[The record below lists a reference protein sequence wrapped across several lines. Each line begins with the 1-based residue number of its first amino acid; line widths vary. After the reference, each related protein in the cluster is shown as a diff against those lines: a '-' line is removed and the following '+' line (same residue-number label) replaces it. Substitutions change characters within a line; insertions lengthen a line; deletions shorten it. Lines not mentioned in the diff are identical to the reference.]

1 MPNGNHRYS
10 NRDHVGQRA
19 GWLRAAVLGVND
31 GLVSTAAL
39 MVGVAAAGT
48 DTRAVL
54 AAGIA
59 AVAAGAMSMAA
70 GEYVSVKSQADIES
84 ADRQIE
90 QYQHEQDPDG
100 ELEELTAIYTERGL
114 SEDLARQVAEQLH
127 SHDALTAHYREE
139 LGHHDFSKPRP
150 VQAAIASA
158 LAFTAGGMVPFA
170 AGFFPADSRV
180 LGVIAVTEI
189 GLLGAGMISAKASSS
204 PFLIPTIRVVLGGS
218 LAMAVTFAVGTA
230 FGSLGI

>member
-1 MPNGNHRYS
+1 MPNGTHRFS

-54 AAGIA
+54 AAGVA

-70 GEYVSVKSQADIES
+70 GEYVSVKSQADIEDT
-84 ADRQIE
+84 DRQIE
-90 QYQHEQDPDG
+90 QYQHAQDPEG
-100 ELEELTAIYTERGL
+100 ELAELAAIYEGRGL
-114 SEDLARQVAEQLH
+114 SADLAAEVAQQLH

-158 LAFTAGGMVPFA
+158 LSFTAGGMIPFA
-170 AGFFPADSRV
+170 AGLFPSDQRV
-180 LGVIAVTEI
+180 AGVIIVTEI
-189 GLLGAGMISAKASSS
+189 GLLGAGLISAKAASAR
-204 PFLIPTIRVVLGGS
+204 FLVPTIRVIIGGS
-218 LAMAVTFAVGTA
+218 LAMAVTFSVGTL
-230 FGSLGI
+230 FNSIGI